1 MIFFFFFSL
10 ALAFYLKTVK
20 LEGGIL
26 MTEYGP
32 ILGLGCVFLS
42 TFLLKIG
49 CNSFYSSNY
58 ESVISLFLLFVG
70 YLIMLSFLKSYTTVR
85 FLAIDVIFI
94 LQFLIQRTY
103 ISIILSKSPSNCPLN
118 ILKSIFLKEINY
130 LFSDFCCICKN
141 K

>member
-49 CNSFYSSNY
+49 CNSFYSSIY

-94 LQFLIQRTY
+94 LQFLIQRT
-103 ISIILSKSPSNCPLN
+103 
-118 ILKSIFLKEINY
+118 
-130 LFSDFCCICKN
+130 
-141 K
+141 